1 MIVYLMLSSE
11 TACALNSEIESIIHR
26 FTTHT
31 RTYAMF
37 DVNGVNAGYN
47 FFETNSIS
55 KEQYWKAY
63 GENKPMLEWKAS
75 PFLRDGK
82 VRYKMSLTESYL
94 FEILKATGA
103 IIKDHCKIYTGK
115 DADGLI
121 LQTTEPSIICLKNNA
136 ILTEKELYMLT
147 QVLQDMKTDILMAY
161 DNALRE
167 IHHVSLLN
175 NHFVL

>member
-1 MIVYLMLSSE
+1 MITYLRVSNDISY
-11 TACALNSEIESIIHR
+11 ALNNYVESIVHS
-26 FTTHT
+26 FHVGNDM
-31 RTYAMF
+31 YAMF
-37 DVNGVNAGYN
+37 DVTGLSAGLN
-47 FFETNSIS
+47 FLSSNEITKDN
-55 KEQYWKAY
+55 YWKAY
-63 GENKPMLEWKAS
+63 RENKPMLEWNAS

-82 VRYKMSLTESYL
+82 VKYKMSLTESYL

-103 IIKDHCKIYTGK
+103 ITKKHCKIYTGK

-167 IHHVSLLN
+167 IHHVSLLD